1 MKVSALAFLVCMAT
15 IAAASASGVD
25 AKRPDAAKDVSAG
38 RAQRS
43 CMYPVGPGGAA
54 ALCKSGWYSQARR
67 TYDGVPSLAVS
78 DVNGRMWVTWYAS
91 PTGAEDANNYLILA
105 TSADG
110 GATWRE
116 VIIYEPDYLGP
127 VRAFDPEIWIA
138 PDGRLR
144 WFWTE
149 RNASPVSADNPYS
162 GCAADPTNDRLMM
175 AELDAEREPD
185 AASLSAPG
193 IVRHIARGVM
203 MCKPIVAKDGAWI
216 LPVAHWQEA
225 PSACVYAST
234 DGGRTFVERGG
245 VTLPKAKRNFD
256 EHNLVELSDGTL
268 RAYMRT
274 KDAPDGLWE
283 AESSDGGR
291 TWGEPRPSAQP
302 HVSARVF
309 VRRLASGNLLM
320 VKNGLPGEKQQMVR
334 HDITAYLSEDEGKTW
349 PFALPLD
356 VGRSDVAYPDGQQLK
371 DGRIAVVYDF
381 DRMGSR
387 QILFAVFREEDVK
400 AGAFKT
406 SGARQ
411 LQTIYRGKPS
421 L

>member
-1 MKVSALAFLVCMAT
+1 MKVSALAFLVCLAT
-15 IAAASASGVD
+15 IAAAAASGAD
-25 AKRPDAAKDVSAG
+25 AKRSDAAKDVSAG

-43 CMYPVGPGGAA
+43 CMYLVGPDGAA

-149 RNASPVSADNPYS
+149 RNAPPVTADNPYS

-175 AELDAEREPD
+175 AEIDAEREPD
-185 AASLSAPG
+185 AASLSASG
-193 IVRHIARGVM
+193 NVRCIARGVM
-203 MCKPIVAKDGAWI
+203 MCKPIVAKDGAWL

-245 VTLPKAKRNFD
+245 VTLPKEKRNFD

-283 AESSDGGR
+283 AESSDDGR
-291 TWGEPRPSAQP
+291 TWGEPRPSIQP

-334 HDITAYLSEDEGKTW
+334 HDMTAYLSEDEGKTW

>member
-1 MKVSALAFLVCMAT
+1 
-15 IAAASASGVD
+15 
-25 AKRPDAAKDVSAG
+25 
-38 RAQRS
+38 
-43 CMYPVGPGGAA
+43 MYPVGPDGAA

-149 RNASPVSADNPYS
+149 RNAPPVTADNPYS

-203 MCKPIVAKDGAWI
+203 MCKPIVAKDGAWL

-245 VTLPKAKRNFD
+245 VTLPKEKRNFD

-291 TWGEPRPSAQP
+291 TWGEPRASIQP

-334 HDITAYLSEDEGKTW
+334 HDMTAYLSEDEGKTW

>member
-1 MKVSALAFLVCMAT
+1 
-15 IAAASASGVD
+15 
-25 AKRPDAAKDVSAG
+25 
-38 RAQRS
+38 
-43 CMYPVGPGGAA
+43 MYPVGPDGAA

-149 RNASPVSADNPYS
+149 RNAPPVTADNPYS

-185 AASLSAPG
+185 AASLSASG
-193 IVRHIARGVM
+193 NVRCIARGVM
-203 MCKPIVAKDGAWI
+203 MCKPIVAKDGAWL

-234 DGGRTFVERGG
+234 DGGRTFIERGG

-291 TWGEPRPSAQP
+291 TWGEPRPSIQP

-334 HDITAYLSEDEGKTW
+334 HDMTAYLSEDEGKTW